1 MKKENA
7 KDGLLLFEGTI
18 LSYAVHANNARS
30 GIFVETFEVFKQ
42 FLSRDANMLV
52 MCDVLLYFSMRKTL
66 QEYFVDS
73 GIDVMYYVRW
83 EQSLGGNSP
92 LEIKLRHIAKCIIFA
107 ILQPVMSAINSLNG
121 KSRKMRNAKAF
132 FSTGYVPPKK
142 VRTNEK
148 IKKFICMHDII
159 PILYREYFPQ
169 MDDVYYWYN
178 IFIAQLDSKDI
189 YFSNSQCTKN
199 DFIRVFPKLSPE
211 QIIVAYLGKNDRY
224 RHVEKADAEIMKKY
238 GIHEGEKY
246 FFSLCTVEPR
256 KNLIRSV
263 KSFLQFIKREDITD
277 LYYVIGG
284 GKWKNFYGQMISEMQ
299 QDALFERYV
308 KMIGYVDDESL
319 PHLYSQAMC
328 FVFTSQY
335 EGFGLPALEA
345 MSCGCP
351 VITST
356 SSSLPEVVGDAGLTV
371 AWDSEE
377 EHIEAY
383 HRIYT
388 DGNLRRKLHESSLE
402 RAKLFS
408 WEKCAEIMLR
418 EILNGK

>member
-1 MKKENA
+1 MRKENA

-18 LSYAVHANNARS
+18 LSYAVHSNNARS

-42 FLSRDANMLV
+42 FLSRDLDMLV
-52 MCDVLLYFSMRKTL
+52 MCDILMFFSMRKTL

-73 GIDVMYYVRW
+73 DIDVMYYVRW

-92 LEIKLRHIAKCIIFA
+92 FEIKLRHAIKCVIFA
-107 ILQPVMSAINSLNG
+107 ILQAAMSVINSLNG
-121 KSRKMRNAKAF
+121 KSRKMRGAKAF
-132 FSTGYVPPKK
+132 FSTGYAPPKK
-142 VRTNEK
+142 LRMNKK
-148 IKKFICMHDII
+148 IKKYICMHDII
-159 PILYREYFPQ
+159 PILYQEYFPQ

-178 IFIAQLDSKDI
+178 IFIAQLNSEDT

-211 QIIVAYLGKNDRY
+211 QIIVTYLGKNDRY
-224 RHVEKADAEIMKKY
+224 RYVEKADAEIMEKY
-238 GIHEGEKY
+238 GIHEGERY

-263 KSFLQFIKREDITD
+263 KSFLRFIEREKIAD

-284 GKWKNFYGQMISEMQ
+284 GKWKNFYNQLMREMKHN
-299 QDALFERYV
+299 ALFERYV
-308 KMIGYVDDESL
+308 KMIGYVDDEAL

-335 EGFGLPALEA
+335 EGFGLPVLEA

-371 AWDSEE
+371 TWDSEE

-388 DGNLRRKLHESSLE
+388 DGNLRGKLREKSLE
-402 RAKLFS
+402 RAKWFS
-408 WEKCAEIMLR
+408 WERCADTMLS
-418 EILNGK
+418 EILK